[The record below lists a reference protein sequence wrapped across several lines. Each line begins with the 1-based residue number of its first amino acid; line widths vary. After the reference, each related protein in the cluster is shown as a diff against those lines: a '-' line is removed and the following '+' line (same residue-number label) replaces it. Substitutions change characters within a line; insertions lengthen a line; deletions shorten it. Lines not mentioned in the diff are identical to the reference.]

1 MQTRLDQQ
9 DAALRD
15 VRASSD
21 RDLNAMAARLGELQA
36 QANRLNALG
45 ERLTRSGKLGDGEFN
60 FIDAPGVG
68 GVDPSTPQ
76 SAPDVQNRI
85 SELAAQFNSSGE
97 QLSLRSEEHTS
108 ELQSLM
114 RIS

>member
-1 MQTRLDQQ
+1 
-9 DAALRD
+9 
-15 VRASSD
+15 
-21 RDLNAMAARLGELQA
+21 MAVRLGEVRA
-36 QANRLNALG
+36 QANRLNAFG

-97 QLSLRSEEHTS
+97 QLSLIEALLTDQNVDLSATPAGMPVSGEIGRAHV
-108 ELQSLM
+108 
-114 RIS
+114 

>member
-1 MQTRLDQQ
+1 MRISDWSSTC
-9 DAALRD
+9 ALPIY
-15 VRASSD
+15 
-21 RDLNAMAARLGELQA
+21 
-36 QANRLNALG
+36 RLNALG

-85 SELAAQFNSSGE
+85 SELAAQFNSTGA
-97 QLSLRSEEHTS
+97 QLSLIEALLADQDEIGRASCRERVC
-108 ELQSLM
+108 QDV
-114 RIS
+114 